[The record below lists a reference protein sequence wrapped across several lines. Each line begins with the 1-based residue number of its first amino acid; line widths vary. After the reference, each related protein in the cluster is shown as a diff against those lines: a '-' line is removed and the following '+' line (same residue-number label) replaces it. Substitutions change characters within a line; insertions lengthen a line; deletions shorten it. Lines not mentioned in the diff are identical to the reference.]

1 MQKRA
6 QLLKEQFAAVGL
18 NVKIVSEDL
27 LAVWLPQT
35 LPNGDFDMTTYTQL
49 PYDDPHWPM
58 SFYTTHSPLGDA
70 ADPRG
75 RNNMA
80 FFDDELTA
88 AIDDA
93 ESTLDSDL
101 LVEKVKD
108 VVRMIFEKQA
118 PMINLYASRTFTAR
132 WHWYKGHLPASRGT
146 WATLGNG
153 RTWIDTN
160 LRGS

>member
-1 MQKRA
+1 
-6 QLLKEQFAAVGL
+6 V
-18 NVKIVSEDL
+18 
-27 LAVWLPQT
+27 
-35 LPNGDFDMTTYTQL
+35 YTQL
-49 PYDDPHWPM
+49 SYDDPHWPM

-93 ESTLDSDL
+93 EETLVPEL
-101 LVEKVKD
+101 LVEKVKG

-132 WHWYKGHLPASRGT
+132 WHWYKGHWPPGRGT
-146 WATLGNG
+146 WASLGNG